1 MIWTFRSLASRETE
15 RDMLIRGD
23 TQAGIAE
30 GRMDLSFILRQFAQI
45 YKKCLIWDVFYNMK
59 LLTEL
64 SISPLGVQIG
74 ADEKVLLLGSCF
86 SDEVGKRM
94 QEWGL
99 DACRN
104 PFGALYNPLSI
115 LNAIHL
121 LQSDRLLDEQDCVP
135 MGAGAGMICSWYHHT
150 RMARRTAPEF
160 LSEANR
166 ALLQARAF
174 WRECGVLIITLGT
187 AFVYRHEGKV
197 VANCLKR
204 PAGEFTRQM
213 MDASEVEKALK
224 EIIGLASSRRVII
237 TVSPIRHLSD
247 GAHANTLSKAVL
259 QIGADAALKAIEERQ
274 CCYFPSYE
282 LMLDELRD
290 YRFYDADLVHPRDIA
305 VDHIFERF
313 LKSCFS
319 EEDRKTLE
327 NRHKAFLRTQHIP
340 ILG

>member
-1 MIWTFRSLASRETE
+1 
-15 RDMLIRGD
+15 
-23 TQAGIAE
+23 
-30 GRMDLSFILRQFAQI
+30 
-45 YKKCLIWDVFYNMK
+45 MK
-59 LLTEL
+59 LFTEL
-64 SISPLGVQIG
+64 SIPPLGVQIG

-115 LNAIHL
+115 LNAIEL
-121 LQSDRLLDEQDCVP
+121 LDSDRLLDEGDCVQ
-135 MGAGAGMICSWYHHT
+135 MGAGAGLICSWYHHT
-150 RMARRTAPEF
+150 KMARKTAAEF
-160 LSEANR
+160 LCEANR
-166 ALLQARAF
+166 SLIHSREF
-174 WRECGVLIITLGT
+174 WKECEVLIITLGT

-204 PAGEFTRQM
+204 PAAEFTRQM
-213 MDASEVEKALK
+213 MSAEEVRNALSG
-224 EIIGLASSRRVII
+224 IISLASPRRII
-237 TVSPIRHLSD
+237 VTVSPIRHLAD

-259 QIGADAALKAIEERQ
+259 QLGADAALKEMDERQ
-274 CCYFPSYE
+274 CCYFPSCE

-305 VDHIFERF
+305 VDYIFEHF
-313 LKSCFS
+313 LKSCTC
-319 EEDRKTLE
+319 EAERKKLE
-327 NRHKAFLRTQHIP
+327 LRHKDFLRSQHIP